1 MTFLRIDNMK
11 RKRIA
16 KRVEKILSCNGMKII
31 KYIQFMLIMVCL
43 FSCKGMEYSASWC
56 KYCEKY
62 NVSVDNPTEEQEN
75 YYLDCYVGS
84 VEEES
89 DLNKK

>member
-1 MTFLRIDNMK
+1 MK
-11 RKRIA
+11 RKRIT
-16 KRVEKILSCNGMKII
+16 KRVEKILSCSGMKII
-31 KYIQFMLIMVCL
+31 KYVQLILVMTCL
-43 FSCKGMEYSASWC
+43 FSCKNMEYTESWC

-89 DLNKK
+89 DLNKKND

>member
-1 MTFLRIDNMK
+1 MK
-11 RKRIA
+11 RKRII
-16 KRVEKILSCNGMKII
+16 KRVEKILSCSGMKII
-31 KYIQFMLIMVCL
+31 KYAQLILVMTCL
-43 FSCKGMEYSASWC
+43 FSCKNMEYAESWC
-56 KYCEKY
+56 KYCEQY